1 MYYSR
6 FCTRLGEIILAG
18 DEGGLA
24 RLHLAERTTKLPLV
38 ISDQWQYHDEF
49 FKEVREQILGYFEG
63 RQRAF
68 DLALNPGGTAF
79 QQKVWK
85 VLLGIPY
92 GEVRTYKDIAIA
104 VGNPKASR
112 AVGMA
117 ASKNPI
123 PLIIPCHR
131 VIGSNG
137 KLTGFSCGLALK
149 KALLEGEQKGKRYQQ
164 CHA

>member
-6 FCTRLGEIILAG
+6 FRTSLCEIILVG
-18 DEGGLA
+18 DEEGLA
-24 RLHLAERTTKLPLV
+24 CLQMV
-38 ISDQWQYHDEF
+38 INEGKQPFVIDDQWIRHDRF
-49 FKEVREQILGYFEG
+49 FQEAREQILGYFEG

-104 VGNPKASR
+104 VGNPNAAR

-117 ASKNPI
+117 ASRNPI

-137 KLTGFSCGLALK
+137 KLTGFSCGLSLK
-149 KALLEGEQKGKRYQQ
+149 QALLGLEQAGKGSLP
-164 CHA
+164 A